1 MSSINVLD
9 ISVANLIAAGE
20 VVDRPAS
27 AVKEMLEN
35 ALDAGGKH
43 ITVEIKAGGTRLI
56 RVSDDGCGM
65 SREDVELCTLRHATS
80 KIRTASDLDG
90 IVTLGFRG
98 EALAAIA
105 AVSRLRIMT
114 KRAEDSTGT
123 LLVSDCGEIT
133 EICETGCHD
142 GTTIIVE
149 ELFANIPARRKFLK
163 RDITEAMAVSASV
176 EKIALSRPDIAFRF
190 ISDGSVKIDTA
201 GDGKLEN
208 TIYSVLG
215 REFARSMLAVD
226 GETEGIRVSGFIS
239 SPDNVRGNR
248 NYQNFFINGR
258 YIKSN
263 AITGGLEDAYNS
275 YIPSERFPSC
285 VLNLS
290 IHPAYVDV
298 NVHPAKLEVKFSN
311 DKYVY
316 NSVYCAVRNTLTQ
329 SVRRPELE
337 LNRNLMTGRDV
348 RIVNAFTSISD
359 NVTEETEKREKQPN
373 LFDAAEGDERTAQIF
388 SAEIPA
394 AENTEKPEVKI
405 SEAADT
411 GIRPSGNGTA
421 PPNKADVCH
430 PGDTV
435 IPERAEYDAAAS
447 VLPPITSTTADADAA
462 DMSAMIGIPD
472 PDESDYVQPECGPG
486 IIPKSESI
494 STAERTTA
502 PSIPYYRI
510 IGCAFHSYII
520 VELEDRIMLIDKHAA
535 HERILFEE
543 MKRNMNRSEQSSQI
557 ILIPLK
563 LAMTGQEIDALEC
576 HREEIGELGFG
587 FTSENNAVC
596 ITEIPSQLDTGEAAA
611 MIQELAGGLCDG
623 TLNIEVEKKLVFEK
637 ALYQASC
644 KAAMKAGRV
653 DSDENMEWVVQRVLT
668 DPLVRFCPHGRPV
681 AYDLSLHDIEHRFKR
696 N

>member
-1 MSSINVLD
+1 MSAINVLD

-35 ALDAGGKH
+35 ALDAGGRH

-80 KIRTASDLDG
+80 KIHTAADLDG

-105 AVSRLRIMT
+105 SVSRLRIMT

-123 LLVSDCGEIT
+123 LLVSECGEIT

-142 GTTIIVE
+142 GTTVIVE
-149 ELFANIPARRKFLK
+149 ELFANVPARRKFLK
-163 RDITEAMAVSASV
+163 RDVTEAMAVSASV

-190 ISDGSVKIDTA
+190 ISDGNVKIDTA
-201 GDGKLEN
+201 GDGKLVN

-215 REFARSMLAVD
+215 REFARNMLAVD
-226 GETEGIRVSGFIS
+226 GETEGIAVSGFIS

-263 AITGGLEDAYNS
+263 AITSGLEDAYNS

-285 VLNLS
+285 VLNLN

-298 NVHPAKLEVKFSN
+298 NVHPSKLEVKFSN
-311 DKYVY
+311 DKFVY
-316 NSVYCAVRNTLTQ
+316 NAVYCAVRNTLTQ

-337 LNRNLMTGRDV
+337 LNKNILTGRDV
-348 RIVNAFTSISD
+348 RIVNAFTSID
-359 NVTEETEKREKQPN
+359 DRVTEEREKREKQPN
-373 LFDAAEGDERTAQIF
+373 LFDVSETENRER
-388 SAEIPA
+388 P
-394 AENTEKPEVKI
+394 AENVSVVENTPGSDDTASRTEEKAEKKPDVRVELKNTGHESPETPETGNENPDTAHVTQGYSVEQSILQPDYDEQTEMPIDRSDSADEDGGI
-405 SEAADT
+405 S
-411 GIRPSGNGTA
+411 
-421 PPNKADVCH
+421 
-430 PGDTV
+430 TV
-435 IPERAEYDAAAS
+435 YK
-447 VLPPITSTTADADAA
+447 T
-462 DMSAMIGIPD
+462 
-472 PDESDYVQPECGPG
+472 DESPADSFPDSAGGTDNAV
-486 IIPKSESI
+486 
-494 STAERTTA
+494 
-502 PSIPYYRI
+502 PYYRI

-543 MKRNMNRSEQSSQI
+543 MKRNMNRSDQTSQLL
-557 ILIPLK
+557 LIPLR
-563 LAMTGQEIDALEC
+563 LAMTGTEIDALEH
-576 HREEIGELGFG
+576 HRNELQEVGFG
-587 FTSENNAVC
+587 FSSDTNSVSV
-596 ITEIPSQLDTGEAAA
+596 TEIPSQLDTGESAA
-611 MIQELAGGLCDG
+611 MIQELAGGLADG
-623 TLNIEVEKKLVFEK
+623 TLNIDVEKKLVFEK

-653 DSDENMEWVVQRVLT
+653 DAEENMEWIVERVLT

-681 AYDLSLHDIEHRFKR
+681 AYDLTRHDIEHQFKR